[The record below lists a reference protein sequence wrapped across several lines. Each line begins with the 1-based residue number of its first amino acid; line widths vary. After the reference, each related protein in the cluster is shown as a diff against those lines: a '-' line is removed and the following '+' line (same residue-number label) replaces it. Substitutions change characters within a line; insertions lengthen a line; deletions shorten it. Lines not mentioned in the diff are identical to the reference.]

1 MGTIIRLLYPVL
13 VPVIKKLLLKWL
25 KIWKEF
31 WKALQE
37 QSEVQ
42 ELFIVV
48 TDWSSKYLIRRMLST
63 DLMIFCKYL
72 HEEKISDNRKLLN
85 LIK

>member
-1 MGTIIRLLYPVL
+1 M
-13 VPVIKKLLLKWL
+13 PVIKKLLLKWL

-42 ELFIVV
+42 KLFIVV

-63 DLMIFCKYL
+63 DLMIVCKYL
-72 HEEKISDNRKLLN
+72 QEEKISDNRKLLN